1 MYYDR
6 NYEKGVGLKIKSEED
21 KASKR
26 GFILKK
32 SDHVDKRAHA
42 EEDVKSLSTIKHLI
56 KR

>member
-1 MYYDR
+1 MLER
-6 NYEKGVGLKIKSEED
+6 NYEKGVGLTIKSEEG

-32 SDHVDKRAHA
+32 SDHVDKRKHV
-42 EEDVKSLSTIKHLI
+42 EEGVKSLNNIKHLI